1 MPATEFIEA
10 RFPTS
15 VSVGSTGGP
24 MWMTEIVE
32 KVSGHEERNTPWAMP
47 RYRFDARYGIRKPAD
62 IYEVLKIYQV
72 ARGRLRGFRFK
83 DHADFKSQGPTAT
96 AVFSDQSLGTGTGV
110 QTVFPISKRYSFSS
124 QNLDRRIFKPVA
136 GKILVGVAGVQVFSG
151 FTLDTV
157 LGNVTFSVPP
167 ANAAALTWGG
177 EFDVPVRF
185 DADNLDITIQGP
197 INELP
202 SIPLIE
208 LRL

>member
-1 MPATEFIEA
+1 
-10 RFPTS
+10 
-15 VSVGSTGGP
+15 

-32 KVSGHEERNTPWAMP
+32 KVSGFEERNTPWAMP
-47 RYRFDARYGIRKPAD
+47 KYRYDAKYGIRKPAD

-83 DHADFKSQGPTAT
+83 DHSDYKSLGPTTTAT
-96 AVFSDQSLGTGTGV
+96 ALDQSLGTGTGA
-110 QTVFPISKRYSFSS
+110 QTVFPISKRYSFAS
-124 QNLDRRIFKPVA
+124 QNLDRRISKPVA
-136 GKILVGVAGVQVFSG
+136 GKILVGVAGAQVFSG
-151 FTLDTV
+151 FTVDTIN
-157 LGNVTFSVPP
+157 GNVTFAVAPL
-167 ANAAALTWGG
+167 NGAALTWGG

-185 DADNLDITIQGP
+185 DSDNLDITIQGP